1 MLTSQ
6 SFTTAAVALCVSRR
20 MASSSPLDFRAAVDS
35 VAQHNHAHRSL
46 PVSNWPSLP
55 TFIRLFTQKF
65 TVLFD
70 VNQK

>member
-6 SFTTAAVALCVSRR
+6 SVTTAAIALFVFRR

-46 PVSNWPSLP
+46 PGVKLAIVTHFYPLIYSKIHSA
-55 TFIRLFTQKF
+55 F
-65 TVLFD
+65 
-70 VNQK
+70 